1 VAIDVLSRGIGGM
14 VVTLEAPSA
23 LSVGLCLAHL
33 VTDKRAWLERL
44 GVQEAVWPVSGKPLE
59 IYVDNAAEFK
69 SEALRRGCDQH
80 GIRIAWRP
88 PGQPHFGGIV
98 ERVIGTM
105 MQMVHELP
113 GTTFSN
119 PQQRKGYDSDRT
131 AVLTVRELERW
142 LALDLSHLHQVARR
156 VALLPAEE
164 RLRHVRADRWIG
176 YTRATDAIARLETL
190 FSWPDKQRMPNPA
203 ADRADEQPQVHDRGE
218 VPADAPAGVAPGPPG
233 DPLRR
238 PAGEPLRAVHPAA
251 VAARRRGV
259 LVAGQLRHLVSV
271 ALPLGD
277 RHLADDAVPADP
289 QRGHDR

>member
-1 VAIDVLSRGIGGM
+1 VTGLLEQVQMDHTPVDVIVVDERHRLPIGRPYLTVAIDVLSRGIGGM

-33 VTDKRAWLERL
+33 VTDKRARLERL
-44 GVQEAVWPVSGKPLE
+44 GVGEAVWPVSGKPSE

-80 GIRIAWRP
+80 GIRIGWRP

-142 LALDLSHLHQVARR
+142 LALAVA
-156 VALLPAEE
+156 VY
-164 RLRHVRADRWIG
+164 HG
-176 YTRATDAIARLETL
+176 
-190 FSWPDKQRMPNPA
+190 
-203 ADRADEQPQVHDRGE
+203 QVHTTLGQTR
-218 VPADAPAGVAPGPPG
+218 PGGGPRPP
-233 DPLRR
+233 PRT
-238 PAGEPLRAVHPAA
+238 VI
-251 VAARRRGV
+251 RRR
-259 LVAGQLRHLVSV
+259 
-271 ALPLGD
+271 
-277 RHLADDAVPADP
+277 
-289 QRGHDR
+289 